1 MGGGQVGWQEMLFFC
16 LLASDAVVVEKKT
29 KKGKKKV
36 RTRHL
41 EKKTVVCFFRLLV
54 LFETELFGR

>member
-41 EKKTVVCFFRLLV
+41 EKKQWFASFDC
-54 LFETELFGR
+54 